1 MVGCYISLRHIRSAE
16 PPSHRLRRTP
26 AFLALCDG
34 TSGSAAA
41 HNFRGPRRVP
51 LHFEG
56 RSARASRRTYYG
68 EYRKGTI
75 LSQLERG
82 VMLTSPPDWPR
93 LPSPSSRDTA
103 RLGVIVSAVLH
114 FLRRPRANAS
124 ELHSR
129 SEECKWI
136 YSIIEQ
142 FNHLPTAF
150 APAH

>member
-1 MVGCYISLRHIRSAE
+1 MVGCYVILRHTRSAE

-26 AFLALCDG
+26 AFLTLCDG

-41 HNFRGPRRVP
+41 YNFRGPSRVP

-56 RSARASRRTYYG
+56 RSARASRRTHYG
-68 EYRKGTI
+68 EYREGTI

-82 VMLTSPPDWPR
+82 VTLTPPPDWPR
-93 LPSPSSRDTA
+93 LPSPSGRDTA
-103 RLGVIVSAVLH
+103 RLGVIVSTLLH

-129 SEECKWI
+129 PNERRWI

-142 FNHLPTAF
+142 SNHLPTAF